1 MRYEI
6 KGVPFPAAICYLE
19 AGEQMITEGGGMS
32 WMSPNMVM
40 ETTTNGG
47 LGKAIGR
54 IFTNDKMFQNRYTC
68 QGGNGMIAFASCFPG
83 DIKAIEVHPGE
94 EIICQKS
101 AFLACTPGVNMEVF
115 FRKKLSAGLFGG
127 EGFIMQKFSGQGL
140 LFIEIDGSPIEYNL
154 LAGERL
160 VLDTGHVVMMSG
172 TCSLDVQT
180 VKGVKNMLFGG
191 EGLFNTVVTAPA
203 RWLCKQCRYPIL
215 QMQLFLI
222 CPQLQTIHNSEY
234 NKIPFTSG
242 ALRKEECAPLSGIF
256 LCF

>member
-101 AFLACTPGVNMEVF
+101 AFLASTPGVNME
-115 FRKKLSAGLFGG
+115 
-127 EGFIMQKFSGQGL
+127 KFSGQGL

-154 LAGERL
+154 LAGEQL

-180 VKGVKNMLFGG
+180 VKGVKNVLFGG
-191 EGLFNTVVTAPA
+191 EGLFNTVVTGPGKV
-203 RWLCKQCRYPIL
+203 LVQTMPISNL
-215 QMQLFLI
+215 ANAIIPYM
-222 CPQLQTIHNSEY
+222 PTASNNS
-234 NKIPFTSG
+234 
-242 ALRKEECAPLSGIF
+242 
-256 LCF
+256 